1 MGGLGWRVRHRCS
14 ERSIGF
20 APSGCSGLAGWSFT
34 CRLRPPVLPD
44 LVPLAL
50 GTLVPGLLHIR
61 IILILA
67 GTVFASLGPLYTFAK
82 MLLGPLGT
90 LGPVASLSRRWNG
103 QFGKSSKVFSEII
116 LR

>member
-1 MGGLGWRVRHRCS
+1 MHNLLSPWPCLLSAGEPYGGLGGCVCGLGWRVRHRCS
-14 ERSIGF
+14 ERSIGS

-50 GTLVPGLLHIR
+50 GTPECLGYYIYR

-67 GTVFASLGPLYTFAK
+67 GTVFASLGPLYTFA
-82 MLLGPLGT
+82 
-90 LGPVASLSRRWNG
+90 
-103 QFGKSSKVFSEII
+103 
-116 LR
+116 